1 MALFE
6 NGELG
11 EFLLF
16 VQNINM
22 TFVESGTLETGI
34 KIQYICTLVRGEAL
48 REFDSLS
55 EDVEGLKPLTMVTI
69 ILELTS
75 YFFV

>member
-16 VQNINM
+16 VQNINI
-22 TFVESGTLETGI
+22 TFLESWTLETGV

-69 ILELTS
+69 IIELTS